1 MENPAEGARASSEIP
16 AAPVSTSPFG
26 TGIAPPVRKKGAFSL
41 AALTASPPSTASV
54 GAPSVVPSELPGTA
68 ASSPQ
73 EGVAGLAANEVS
85 NSAQVVSSSGTVR
98 RENPYNLGD
107 LRRVWQEYVASLSHL
122 PAVQALLDGM
132 EVTVDNDHRVQLIV
146 SNAIQEKYTSEH
158 RDSMLQFLRQG
169 LQNDLMD
176 IEVQVSREAATKV
189 VYTPDE
195 RFAYLAEKNPVLH
208 QMREIFQLDIE

>member
-1 MENPAEGARASSEIP
+1 LAGLP
-16 AAPVSTSPFG
+16 AATD
-26 TGIAPPVRKKGAFSL
+26 
-41 AALTASPPSTASV
+41 
-54 GAPSVVPSELPGTA
+54 SELPGTA
-68 ASSPQ
+68 SSLPEQ
-73 EGVAGLAANEVS
+73 VGAGLADNEAANTALGVS
-85 NSAQVVSSSGTVR
+85 PSGAVR
-98 RENPYNLGD
+98 RENPYHLGD

-132 EVTVDNDHRVQLIV
+132 EVTVDDDHRVQLIV

-176 IEVQVSREAATKV
+176 IEVQVSREAAAKV

-195 RFAYLAEKNPVLH
+195 RFAYLAEKNPLLH

>member
-1 MENPAEGARASSEIP
+1 
-16 AAPVSTSPFG
+16 
-26 TGIAPPVRKKGAFSL
+26 
-41 AALTASPPSTASV
+41 
-54 GAPSVVPSELPGTA
+54 LPGTA
-68 ASSPQ
+68 ASSS
-73 EGVAGLAANEVS
+73 EELAASLAATDAANTPPGMS
-85 NSAQVVSSSGTVR
+85 PTGAVR
-98 RENPYNLGD
+98 RGNPYHLGD

-132 EVTVDNDHRVQLIV
+132 EVTVDDDHRVQLIV
-146 SNAIQEKYTSEH
+146 SNTIQEKYTSEH

-176 IEVQVSREAATKV
+176 IEVQVSREAAAKV

-195 RFAYLAEKNPVLH
+195 RFAYLAEKNPLLH

>member
-1 MENPAEGARASSEIP
+1 
-16 AAPVSTSPFG
+16 
-26 TGIAPPVRKKGAFSL
+26 
-41 AALTASPPSTASV
+41 
-54 GAPSVVPSELPGTA
+54 
-68 ASSPQ
+68 
-73 EGVAGLAANEVS
+73 
-85 NSAQVVSSSGTVR
+85 
-98 RENPYNLGD
+98 
-107 LRRVWQEYVASLSHL
+107 
-122 PAVQALLDGM
+122 M

>member
-1 MENPAEGARASSEIP
+1 
-16 AAPVSTSPFG
+16 
-26 TGIAPPVRKKGAFSL
+26 L
-41 AALTASPPSTASV
+41 AGLTATPPSSGLAGLPATTA
-54 GAPSVVPSELPGTA
+54 SELPGTA
-68 ASSPQ
+68 AFSS
-73 EGVAGLAANEVS
+73 EEVGAGLASNEVP

-107 LRRVWQEYVASLSHL
+107 LRRVWQEYVASLFHL

-132 EVTVDNDHRVQLIV
+132 EVTVDDDHRVQLIV

-169 LQNDLMD
+169 LQNDLID
-176 IEVQVSREAATKV
+176 IEVQVSREAAAKV

-195 RFAYLAEKNPVLH
+195 RFAYLAEKNPLLH

>member
-1 MENPAEGARASSEIP
+1 
-16 AAPVSTSPFG
+16 
-26 TGIAPPVRKKGAFSL
+26 
-41 AALTASPPSTASV
+41 
-54 GAPSVVPSELPGTA
+54 LPGTA
-68 ASSPQ
+68 ASSS
-73 EGVAGLAANEVS
+73 EEVAASLAATDAANTPPGMS
-85 NSAQVVSSSGTVR
+85 PTGAVR
-98 RENPYNLGD
+98 RENPYHLGD

-132 EVTVDNDHRVQLIV
+132 EVTVDDDHRVQLIV

-169 LQNDLMD
+169 LQNERID
-176 IEVQVSREAATKV
+176 IEVQVSREAAAKV

-195 RFAYLAEKNPVLH
+195 RFAYLAEKNPLLH